1 MGQGISFRQGRFF
14 EGAGCGVLPAQFELG
29 GLKMETFKQYAV
41 VAGSGALGAMTRLF
55 LNGSVLGKLWA
66 PFPVATFFINVTGS
80 FLMGFL
86 IALAAEKTAYPP
98 LLRLALTTGF
108 LGAYTTFSTFEYE
121 TLVLAREHGVL
132 WAGGY
137 VGVSVLAGFLGV
149 AAGDGLARTLFSSTG
164 A

>member
-1 MGQGISFRQGRFF
+1 MDTI
-14 EGAGCGVLPAQFELG
+14 
-29 GLKMETFKQYAV
+29 KQYAV

-55 LNGSVLGKLWA
+55 LNGSGLGKLWS

-86 IALAAEKTAYPP
+86 IAIAAERADFPP

-108 LGAYTTFSTFEYE
+108 LGAYTTFSTFEFE
-121 TLVLAREHGVL
+121 TLTLAREHGLL

-137 VGVSVLAGFLGV
+137 VAASVVAGFLGV
-149 AAGDGLARTLFSSTG
+149 ACGDALARALFSSPDS
-164 A
+164 